1 MAPTS
6 TEGERPA
13 DTRIAEFEAAV
24 ADRDAALAD
33 RDAALADRDAALA
46 RVEKLESTLSERAAA
61 LALINEQVAQLT
73 AQVALL
79 TEQLGQNSS
88 NSHRPPSSDG
98 PSAGAGKRRNKK
110 DGKRKR
116 GGQKG
121 HRGAH
126 RELVPIERV
135 DEIVDLFPEVCLGC
149 ATTLPQ
155 IHDIDP
161 HRHQLL
167 ELLGKTHITEFRRH
181 EVQCPRCGHRTLA
194 TYDKS
199 KIPSSP
205 FGPRLIAVVAML
217 TGVYHL
223 SRRNAQQLLRE
234 LFGIEI
240 SLGALSRMEARA
252 SQALKA
258 AFDEAQR
265 EVEQADVKHTDA
277 TTWIRAGIWMSLW
290 VLASMMATVYRIVAD
305 GRRETIQPFY
315 GPLIGILISDRATVF
330 GFWSMALRQ
339 ICWAHLIRK
348 FVAFSERDGPA
359 GALGR
364 ELLDCTAL
372 VFEYWHRFKDGALTR
387 EELEI
392 WMRPVRQHFEAVL
405 ARAVAS
411 DIERV
416 SGSCADILAHAE
428 ALWTFVT
435 HEGVEPT
442 NNHAERELRAFVL
455 WRKRSFGSQ
464 SERGERFAERLMTV
478 AHTARKQG
486 KDVLDFIVRSVTAY
500 IHGVTPPSLI
510 AGVQP
515 A

>member
-1 MAPTS
+1 MAPAS
-6 TEGERPA
+6 TDDERPA
-13 DTRIAEFEAAV
+13 DTRLAEFEAAV

-33 RDAALADRDAALA
+33 RNTALA
-46 RVEKLESTLSERAAA
+46 RVEKLESALAERAAA

-98 PSAGAGKRRNKK
+98 PGSGAGKRRGGKE
-110 DGKRKR
+110 GKRKR

-126 RELVPIERV
+126 RELVPVERV
-135 DEIVDLFPEVCLGC
+135 DEIVELFPEVCLGC
-149 ATTLPQ
+149 AMALPQ
-155 IHDIDP
+155 IHDTDP
-161 HRHQLL
+161 HRYQLIEL
-167 ELLGKTHITEFRRH
+167 LLGKSHITEFRRH
-181 EVQCPRCGHRTLA
+181 EVQCPRCGHWTLA
-194 TYDKS
+194 AYDNS

-223 SRRNAQQLLRE
+223 SRRKAQQLLRE

-252 SQALKA
+252 SQALKS

-265 EVEQADVKHTDA
+265 EVERADVKHTDA
-277 TTWIRAGIWMSLW
+277 TSWIRAGIWMSLW

-359 GALGR
+359 GAIGR
-364 ELLDCTAL
+364 ELLDCAAL
-372 VFEYWHRFKDGALTR
+372 VFDYWHRFKDSALTR

-416 SGSCADILAHAE
+416 SGSCANILAHAE

-435 HEGVEPT
+435 HDGVEPT

-455 WRKRSFGSQ
+455 WRKSSFGSQ

-486 KDVLDFIVRSVTAY
+486 KDVLDFIVRSVTAH
-500 IHGVTPPSLI
+500 IRGTSPPTLI
-510 AGVQP
+510 AGVLQP

>member
-1 MAPTS
+1 VAPES
-6 TEGERPA
+6 TDDERPV
-13 DTRIAEFEAAV
+13 DPRVAEFE
-24 ADRDAALAD
+24 AALAD

-46 RVEKLESTLSERAAA
+46 LLK
-61 LALINEQVAQLT
+61 EQVDQLQ

-79 TEQLGQNSS
+79 TEKLNQNSS

-98 PSAGAGKRRNKK
+98 PGAGAGKRGSKK
-110 DGKRKR
+110 DGKRQR

-126 RELVPIERV
+126 RELVERV
-135 DEIVDLFPEVCLGC
+135 DDVVNLFPEICEGC
-149 ATTLPQ
+149 GTKLPENE
-155 IHDIDP
+155 DIAP
-161 HRHQLL
+161 RRYQVL
-167 ELLGKTHITEFRRH
+167 ELLLGKRHITEFRRH
-181 EVQCPRCGHRTLA
+181 EVSCPRCRHRTLA
-194 TYDKS
+194 AYDKT

-223 SRRNAQQLLRE
+223 SRRKSQQLLRE
-234 LFGIEI
+234 LFDIEI

-252 SQALKA
+252 SQALKS

-265 EVEQADVKHTDA
+265 EVQQAEVKHTDG
-277 TTWIRAGIWMSLW
+277 TSWVRAGLWMSLW
-290 VLASMMATVYRIVAD
+290 TIASVMATVYCIVAN
-305 GRRETIQPFY
+305 GRRETIQPLF
-315 GPLIGILISDRATVF
+315 GPRKGILISDRATVF
-330 GFWSMALRQ
+330 GFWNMALRQ

-359 GALGR
+359 GAIGR
-364 ELLDCTAL
+364 ELLDYAAL
-372 VFEYWHRFKDGALTR
+372 VFEYWHGFKDGALTR
-387 EELEI
+387 EELEN
-392 WMRPVRQHFEAVL
+392 WMRPVRERFEAVL
-405 ARAVAS
+405 ARAVAD

-416 SGSCADILAHAE
+416 AGSCEDILEHAD

-435 HEGVEPT
+435 HDGVEPT

-486 KDVLDFIVRSVTAY
+486 KDVLDFIVRSVTAH
-500 IHGVTPPSLI
+500 IRGATPPTLI
-510 AGVQP
+510 TVAQP

>member
-1 MAPTS
+1 VAPES
-6 TEGERPA
+6 TDDERPV
-13 DTRIAEFEAAV
+13 DPRVAELE
-24 ADRDAALAD
+24 AALAD
-33 RDAALADRDAALA
+33 RDAALAVLKEHVA
-46 RVEKLESTLSERAAA
+46 RLETQLELLNEKL
-61 LALINEQVAQLT
+61 N
-73 AQVALL
+73 
-79 TEQLGQNSS
+79 QNSS

-98 PSAGAGKRRNKK
+98 PGAGAGGNRRSKK

-126 RELVPIERV
+126 RELVDRV
-135 DEIVDLFPEVCLGC
+135 DEVVNLFPAVCEGC
-149 ATTLPQ
+149 GTTLRETE
-155 IHDIDP
+155 DIAP
-161 HRHQLL
+161 RRYQVL
-167 ELLGKTHITEFRRH
+167 ELLLGKRHITEFRRH
-181 EVQCPRCGHRTLA
+181 EVSCLRCGHRTLA
-194 TYDKS
+194 AYDPT

-223 SRRNAQQLLRE
+223 SRRKAQQLLRE

-252 SQALKA
+252 SQALKS

-265 EVEQADVKHTDA
+265 EVQQSEVKHTDG
-277 TTWIRAGIWMSLW
+277 TSWIRAGLWMSLW
-290 VLASMMATVYRIVAD
+290 TIASVMATVYCIVAN
-305 GRRETIQPFY
+305 GRRETIQPLF
-315 GPLIGILISDRATVF
+315 GPRKGILISDRATVF
-330 GFWSMALRQ
+330 GFWNMALRQ

-359 GALGR
+359 GAIGR
-364 ELLDCTAL
+364 ELLDYAAL
-372 VFEYWHRFKDGALTR
+372 VFEYWHGFKDGALTR
-387 EELEI
+387 EELEN
-392 WMRPVRQHFEAVL
+392 WMRPVRERFEAVL
-405 ARAVAS
+405 ARAVAD

-416 SGSCADILAHAE
+416 AGSCADILEHAD

-435 HEGVEPT
+435 HDGVEPT

-486 KDVLDFIVRSVTAY
+486 KDVLDFIVRSVTAH
-500 IHGVTPPSLI
+500 IHGATPPFLI
-510 AGVQP
+510 AG